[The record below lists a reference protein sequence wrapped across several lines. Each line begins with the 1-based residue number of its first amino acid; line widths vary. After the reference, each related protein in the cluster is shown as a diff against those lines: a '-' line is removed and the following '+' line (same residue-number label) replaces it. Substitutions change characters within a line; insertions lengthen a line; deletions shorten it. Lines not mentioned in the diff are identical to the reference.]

1 MEEYEISYIDLQ
13 LTEKDFATELGYK
26 VNSYDPYIKQQIT
39 NLTTKLITRVK
50 PKFAFQIFQGK
61 SLPEHGLVCIN
72 GIELKVGNVIAT
84 ILNGSTSFAV
94 FVATAGWDF
103 DAILK
108 EIVKENDLLNEFLL
122 NALGTCIVEKSG
134 DYLESVLQERIG
146 GLKHSK
152 RFSPG
157 YCGWPLLEQ
166 KKIFQ
171 FLDGNPCNIIL
182 SDYCLMSPIKSISG
196 IIGIGKNIK
205 SNLYG
210 CAICNM
216 NSCYKRKNKKI

>member
-1 MEEYEISYIDLQ
+1 MEEYEISYNDLQ
-13 LTEKDFATELGYK
+13 LTEKDFATELGYT
-26 VNSYDPYIKQQIT
+26 VNNYDPYIEQQIA
-39 NLTTKLITRVK
+39 NLTTKLITSVK
-50 PKFAFQIFQGK
+50 PKFAFQIFHGK
-61 SLPEHGLVCIN
+61 SLPEQGLVCVN

-108 EIVKENDLLNEFLL
+108 GTVKKNDFFDEFLL
-122 NALGTCIVEKSG
+122 NAIGTCIVEKSG
-134 DYLESVLQERIG
+134 DYLEDVLQESIG
-146 GLKHSK
+146 ELKHSR

-171 FLDGNPCNIIL
+171 FLGGNPCEIIL

-216 NSCYKRKNKKI
+216 DSCYKRKKK